1 MSITP
6 NQLPSFSRAIEWHW
20 KLSTKE
26 KIDYKKIAIAGEQ
39 INFVAPMAY
48 IPIPEKQADEIA
60 FIGRNYTFL
69 DQTVAMPEV
78 EIQIT
83 EGFDSKSQIGSLL
96 TRMSRKRV
104 EAEPYSMHVKFKFIN
119 KSAYCYIAV
128 LLVDNDIGT
137 EIDVAVMEIGYDED
151 LYILPVVIDEFAMNY
166 FEYDDIA
173 ELTYWLKDLWVGVQ
187 YELSNPYEEIREV
200 EQRGPITGS
209 NENYNTGKRFN
220 LVKSIIPVDTEGN
233 IIQYGR
239 TGSGR
244 QYRTPV
250 WPVRGYY
257 RRSKNGKVTFV
268 SPHKKGK
275 ERNNPS
281 VCVSKEYR
289 FVEEKIEQDADVQ
302 EQKNNNT

>member
-6 NQLPSFSRAIEWHW
+6 NQLPSSSKAIEWHW
-20 KLSTKE
+20 KVSVKE
-26 KIDYKKIAIAGEQ
+26 KIDYEKITIAGETV
-39 INFVAPMAY
+39 NFTTPMAY
-48 IPIPEKQADEIA
+48 IPVPEKQADEIA
-60 FIGRNYTFL
+60 FIGRNYSFL
-69 DQTVAMPEV
+69 DQAVAMPEV

-83 EGFDSKSQIGSLL
+83 DGFDSKSHIGALL
-96 TRMSRKRV
+96 TRMRRKRA
-104 EAEPYSMHVKFKFIN
+104 EAEPYSMHVKFKSNN
-119 KSAYCYIAV
+119 KSAYCYITV

-137 EIDVAVMEIGYDED
+137 ELDVAVMEIGYDED
-151 LYILPVVIDEFAMNY
+151 LYIFPVVIDEFAMNY

-173 ELTYWLKDLWVGVQ
+173 ELTYWLKDLWIGVQ

-200 EQRGPITGS
+200 EQRGPTTGS
-209 NENYNTGKRFN
+209 NENCKTSKRFN
-220 LVKSIIPVDTEGN
+220 LVKSIIPVDADGN
-233 IIQYGR
+233 IIQYGS
-239 TGSGR
+239 TGSGC

-289 FVEEKIEQDADVQ
+289 FVEEKIEQDAEEQ
-302 EQKNNNT
+302 EQKNNT